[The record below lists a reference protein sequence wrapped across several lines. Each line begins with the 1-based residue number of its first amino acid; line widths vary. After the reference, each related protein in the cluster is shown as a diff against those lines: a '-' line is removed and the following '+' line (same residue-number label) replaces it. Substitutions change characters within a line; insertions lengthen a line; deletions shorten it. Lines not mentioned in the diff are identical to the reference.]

1 MADSRLAR
9 ILTAPFVR
17 MKAAAAAF
25 AHPGAKVGWMLPG
38 SRFNYGRSVGDGTS
52 SSVVMAPLRWLQRNS
67 TQAPLRISQQ
77 AADGKWTPI
86 EPGDKGAARLL
97 DLLDQPNAFYD
108 GDALEEAT
116 TLSEELDGNAYWRK
130 VRNPHGAVVE
140 IWWIPHTLIE
150 PVRKDGSPNF
160 IDHYLYTPGG
170 MAQPEEIPVEDIV
183 HHRIGIDPANTMK
196 GMSPFKSVL
205 REVFTDNEAATYT
218 AALLK
223 NMGVPGVIMTPK
235 GDDPNAAVF
244 GDDLKDTK
252 RKLEQTITGDN
263 RGRAMVL
270 DGAVDL
276 HVVGFNPQ
284 QMSLRELRR
293 LPEERVTAVMGV
305 PAIVANL
312 GAGLDRSTFANMQ
325 EAREAAA
332 EEALVPRWRRRA
344 RTIKH
349 QLLPDFEGARAK
361 RLRVDHDLT
370 QVRLLQEDE
379 DKKADRNLRL
389 FAGGAIELAELR
401 EELGKPVDDSHRIYL
416 RPLQSIEVPAGMTMA
431 EAMPD
436 TADDEAAAGDGAV
449 AEAAAEGGPKDDAP
463 PADEPKA
470 HAALAHTEMA
480 LAVRMKARG
489 MDVDLPGTKAGRVLS
504 ARNASTVQAAF
515 DALREVLVAAGL
527 DPDEGTDA
535 KGRWSMLHVADAE
548 VKRLSRAQQGRLIQ
562 ALDIDARAMEAPFAK
577 RLEGKFT
584 DLGKHVASVWAA
596 EAAKGRQGDGTKDD
610 GDPIEMTPHDVDVA
624 MRTIALAEVTKWHK
638 DVFTPE
644 YGRHY
649 DTVARQTL
657 KTLTA
662 TLGLEWGEKEDEIAV
677 RVLREHGKQ
686 VGLVDLAGQTKAALF
701 SALAH
706 GKAEGEG
713 VDALERRIRQY
724 VTDGSAGARVSSRA
738 LRIARTETMHAQRVS
753 TREAYQASGVY
764 DAVVA
769 WDDRLGYGDD
779 DCSARNGTVFT
790 FDDAESE
797 EAEEHPNG
805 TLSWAPT
812 TVRED

>member
-9 ILTAPFVR
+9 ILTAPFAR
-17 MKAAAAAF
+17 MKAAATAF
-25 AHPGAKVGWMLPG
+25 AHPAAMIGWALPS
-38 SRFNYGRSVGDGTS
+38 SRFNYARSVGDGTT

-67 TQAPLRISQQ
+67 PQAVLRISEK

-86 EPGDKGAARLL
+86 EMGDKGAARLL
-97 DLLDQPNAFYD
+97 ELIDQPNDFYD
-108 GDALEEAT
+108 GTALEEAT
-116 TLSEELDGNAYWRK
+116 VLSEELDGNSYWRK
-130 VRNPHGAVVE
+130 VRNPHGAVVQL
-140 IWWIPHTLIE
+140 WWVPHTMME
-150 PVRKDGSPNF
+150 PKRDEGSSNF
-160 IDHYLYTPGG
+160 IDYYEYTPGG
-170 MAQPEEIPVEDIV
+170 TAQPERVPVEDVV
-183 HHRIGIDPANTMK
+183 HFRVGIDPDNTLK

-244 GDDLKDTK
+244 GEDLKDTK

-293 LPEERVTAVMGV
+293 IPEERVTAVMGV

-332 EEALVPRWRRRA
+332 EEALIPRWRRRA

-349 QLLPDFEGARAK
+349 QLLPDFEGARSK

-370 QVRLLQEDE
+370 EVRLLQEDE

-401 EELGKPVDDSHRIYL
+401 QELGKPVDDSHRIYL

-436 TADDEAAAGDGAV
+436 TENDEAAAGDGAV
-449 AEAAAEGGPKDDAP
+449 AEAAAEDGPAKP
-463 PADEPKA
+463 EEKA

-480 LAVRMKARG
+480 IAVRAKARG
-489 MDVDLPGTKAGRVLS
+489 HDVELPGTKGV
-504 ARNASTVQAAF
+504 ASTTATIRSV
-515 DALREVLVAAGL
+515 
-527 DPDEGTDA
+527 
-535 KGRWSMLHVADAE
+535 LHVANTE
-548 VKRLSRAQQGRLIQ
+548 VKRLSRAQQGRLIE
-562 ALDIDARAMEAPFAK
+562 ALELDARTLEAPFAA
-577 RLEGKFT
+577 RLEGKFN
-584 DLGKHVASVWAA
+584 DLGSHVAKLWAA
-596 EAAKGRQGDGTKDD
+596 EAAKARPDGGTKADE
-610 GDPIEMTPHDVDVA
+610 PEEMSPQDVDVA
-624 MRTIALAEVTKWHK
+624 MRTIALAEVAKWQK
-638 DVFTPE
+638 DAFTPE

-649 DTVARQTL
+649 DNVARQTL

-662 TLGLEWGEKEDEIAV
+662 MLGLEWGEREDEIAV
-677 RVLREHGKQ
+677 TVLREHGKQ

-701 SALAH
+701 SALAD

-713 VDALERRIRQY
+713 VPALERRIRQY
-724 VTDGSAGARVSSRA
+724 VTDGSRGAKVSARA
-738 LRIARTETMHAQRVS
+738 MRIARTETMHAQRVS
-753 TREAYQASGVY
+753 TRTAYQASGAY

-769 WDDRLGYGDD
+769 WDDRVGYGDA
-779 DCSARNGTVFT
+779 DCVARNGDTFT
-790 FDDAESE
+790 FEDAERE
-797 EAEEHPNG
+797 ETEEHPNG